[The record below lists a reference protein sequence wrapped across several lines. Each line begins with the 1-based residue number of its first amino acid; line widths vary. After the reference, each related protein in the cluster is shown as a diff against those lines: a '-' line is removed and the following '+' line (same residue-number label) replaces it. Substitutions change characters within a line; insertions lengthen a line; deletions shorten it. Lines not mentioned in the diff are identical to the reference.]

1 MTIAPDKVRSTRR
14 APAEPEPSRPQRER
28 WRVFGFIALCVVCVA
43 VAVGY
48 VAATGGPE
56 DRKQNAATA
65 EAAGAPSATELL
77 AQPHILMR
85 DMAAGQAGYAGVVA
99 SSEPDGE
106 RAVTDL
112 SCSRVY
118 MAAGNGM
125 CLSDRGDILNPY
137 KVVFFGA
144 DFQMRFSNPLPGVPS
159 RARVSA
165 DGKYGASTV
174 FVTGDSYAP
183 GSFSTRTSIW
193 DMDSGAHL
201 VDLEQFSVWQNG
213 KQLQSPDHNF
223 WGVTF
228 DPANSGHFFATLGTQ
243 GHTYLVSGD
252 FAAKKATVLRDGVEC
267 PSLSPDGT
275 RIAFKQRTSASAG
288 GADLPTWQPAVLD
301 LSTLKDH
308 PLPEARTVDDQI
320 EWLDNSTVVYSV
332 DTGIGAPSLY
342 AADAAGTGTPRLLI
356 ADADSPSVS
365 R

>member
-1 MTIAPDKVRSTRR
+1 MTIAPDKVASRR
-14 APAEPEPSRPQRER
+14 PRTTDPEPAVPRRER
-28 WRVFGFIALCVVCVA
+28 WRIFGFVALCVVCVA
-43 VAVGY
+43 VAIGY
-48 VAATGGPE
+48 VAATGGRE
-56 DRKQNAATA
+56 DRTHDAAGA
-65 EAAGAPSATELL
+65 VAAGAPSATELL
-77 AQPHILMR
+77 GQPHIVMR

-99 SSEPDGE
+99 ASKPDGE

-112 SCSRVY
+112 ACSRLY
-118 MAAGNGM
+118 MAAGNGI

-144 DFQMRFSNPLPGVPS
+144 DFKERFSSPLPGVPS
-159 RARVSA
+159 RARVSG

-193 DMDSGAHL
+193 DMATGAHL
-201 VDLEQFSVWQNG
+201 VDLEQFSVWHNG
-213 KQLQSPDHNF
+213 RQLQSPDHNF

-228 DPANSGHFFATLGTQ
+228 DPTDSGHFFATLGTQ
-243 GHTYLVSGD
+243 GHTYLVSMD
-252 FAAKKATVLRDGVEC
+252 LAAKKATVLRDGVEC

-275 RIAFKQRTSASAG
+275 RIAFKQRTSAG

-301 LSTLKDH
+301 LATLRDH
-308 PLPEARTVDDQI
+308 PLSEARTVDDQI

-342 AADAAGTGTPRLLI
+342 AAAADGSGAPRLLI

>member
-1 MTIAPDKVRSTRR
+1 MTIAPDKIDQPRRSSPDT
-14 APAEPEPSRPQRER
+14 EPSTGNGNR

-48 VAATGGPE
+48 VVVKGGRPERKLDAT
-56 DRKQNAATA
+56 
-65 EAAGAPSATELL
+65 EAVEAGAPTAASVM
-77 AQPHILMR
+77 AQPHILIR
-85 DMAAGQAGYAGVVA
+85 DMAAGQAGYAGVVP
-99 SSEPDGE
+99 SSKPDGT

-112 SCSRVY
+112 DCTRLY
-118 MAAGNGM
+118 MAAGNGI
-125 CLSDRGDILNPY
+125 CLSDHGDILNPY
-137 KVVFFGA
+137 KVVFFGP
-144 DFQMRFSNPLPGVPS
+144 DFKARASSPLPGVPS
-159 RARVSA
+159 RARVSP
-165 DGKYGASTV
+165 DGKYGSSTV

-193 DMDSGAHL
+193 DMATGAHI

-243 GHTYLVSGD
+243 GHTYLVSID
-252 FAAKKATVLRDGVEC
+252 FGAKKATVLRDGVEC

-275 RIAFKQRTSASAG
+275 RIAFKLRTGAG

-301 LSTLKDH
+301 LATLKDH
-308 PLPEARTVDDQI
+308 PLAETRTVDDQI
-320 EWLDNSTVVYSV
+320 EWLDNSTVAYSV
-332 DTGIGAPSLY
+332 DTGIGAPSIY
-342 AADAAGTGTPRLLI
+342 AAAADGTGAPRLLV